1 MHILPLLMLALLL
14 SCTASKKERPPE
26 EPPPDKQTTPPEYV
40 PTKRGVSPTTESSS
54 RRGDGKAE
62 IRDTGAGKETVQH
75 EDPGKVE
82 GGKETV
88 QREDTGKADEGKE
101 PEQPEDTGKV
111 EESEEPEAPEE
122 AEEVE
127 EEVAEPEPEVL
138 SVKLSFIASD
148 DALYPQLEFSEQ
160 YLVEISAVELSHAGE
175 VTLKLRDN
183 AHTWESKGIKLPP
196 MAFWLKLKWGDK
208 TCFKSVEVEDMTQ
221 VTEVLCR

>member
-26 EPPPDKQTTPPEYV
+26 ERPPDKQTTPPEYV

-88 QREDTGKADEGKE
+88 QH
-101 PEQPEDTGKV
+101 EDTGKV
-111 EESEEPEAPEE
+111 EESEEPDQP
-122 AEEVE
+122 EEVE

-138 SVKLSFIASD
+138 TVKLSFIASD
-148 DALYPQLEFSEQ
+148 DALYPRLEFSEQ
-160 YLVEISAVELSHAGE
+160 YLVEIRDVELSHAGE
-175 VTLKLRDN
+175 VTLKLEDK
-183 AHTWESKGIKLPP
+183 AYAWAGKGIKLPP

-208 TCFKSVEVEDMTQ
+208 TCLERIEVEDMTQ
-221 VTEVLCR
+221 VTEVSCR